1 MKLES
6 WTRYLVAAALVLL
19 VGAAWV
25 LAEEK
30 TMRVEVRTE
39 DGQEMTIDVN
49 GVTEVIQLEDLADG
63 EERIYDVGGH
73 EVTVKRVGESLS
85 LVHDGPMS
93 GRFDGDHHDRLGVR
107 GRQVGHGIGRV
118 ACRAR
123 AARDAAHTLWR
134 VFAGGYRG
142 LCFVTCVDVGNQ
154 YAHHTGVEDPLY
166 RDDIVPGC
174 SCERHDV
181 RAVHRLQLQLQ
192 IGEIT
197 WGVLQIDD
205 QPIESALAHDLR
217 SHRAERLQETT
228 DCLLAI
234 LELLLDEVFH
244 EYAGLDC

>member
-85 LVHDGPMS
+85 LVHDGLIVQRPGLRDRRQRLLELTDA
-93 GRFDGDHHDRLGVR
+93 GRDLERHLSED
-107 GRQVGHGIGRV
+107 Q
-118 ACRAR
+118 RAR
-123 AARDAAHTLWR
+123 IARAYREAGAEAVEGYRTVLRNLINERDRRRFEPGDAVVPLAARQK
-134 VFAGGYRG
+134 G
-142 LCFVTCVDVGNQ
+142 
-154 YAHHTGVEDPLY
+154 
-166 RDDIVPGC
+166 
-174 SCERHDV
+174 
-181 RAVHRLQLQLQ
+181 
-192 IGEIT
+192 
-197 WGVLQIDD
+197 
-205 QPIESALAHDLR
+205 
-217 SHRAERLQETT
+217 
-228 DCLLAI
+228 
-234 LELLLDEVFH
+234 
-244 EYAGLDC
+244 